1 MKYYKAEKKKGLHDF
16 KFEVMWN
23 LNYTKVSQVED
34 IQQHYDSQASKEMK
48 SSRAVHKNTSI
59 KIAVVLAEWLY
70 RAHL

>member
-23 LNYTKVSQVED
+23 LNYTKVGQVED

-48 SSRAVHKNTSI
+48 VHEQCTKTQ
-59 KIAVVLAEWLY
+59 A
-70 RAHL
+70 